1 MVWVV
6 VGVLAVVV
14 TTVMLQGVLV
24 EVDCVG
30 VFSGSRTGGFVVVVA
45 LEDLGLVLWSSW
57 LEDGFVVSE

>member
-1 MVWVV
+1 MVV
-6 VGVLAVVV
+6 A
-14 TTVMLQGVLV
+14 TVMLQGVLV